1 MSKEVRFRIIA
12 LQAVMVLVFA
22 FCAGFLYWGS
32 GFVNGMIHD
41 QLAAQQIYFPA
52 KDSAAIKALPAAD
65 AAAVQGYA
73 SQQLLTGDQ
82 AKVYAN
88 NFIGVHL
95 KAVAGGKTY
104 SQASAASQANPQ
116 DPKLA
121 GQVQTLFRG
130 ETLRG
135 LLLNAWG
142 WSQVGM
148 YALYAAIGL
157 TVAALVVF
165 LALAFE
171 LVAMTRTAQATRT
184 DRVARE
190 LATVRARS

>member
-1 MSKEVRFRIIA
+1 MNKEVRFRIIA

-65 AAAVQGYA
+65 AAAVQSYA
-73 SQQLLTGDQ
+73 GQQLMTGDQ
-82 AKVYAN
+82 AKVYADS
-88 NFIGVHL
+88 FIGVHL

-104 SQASAASQANPQ
+104 SQVSAAAQANPQ

-157 TVAALVVF
+157 TAAALVVF
-165 LALAFE
+165 LALVFE

-190 LATVRARS
+190 LATARARS

>member
-52 KDSAAIKALPAAD
+52 KDSAGIKALPAAD
-65 AAAVQGYA
+65 ATAVQRYA
-73 SQQLLTGDQ
+73 GQQVMTGDQ

-104 SQASAASQANPQ
+104 SQVSAAAQANPQ

-121 GQVQTLFRG
+121 AQVQTLFRG

-148 YALYAAIGL
+148 YAFYAAIGL

-165 LALAFE
+165 LALLFE
-171 LVAMTRTAQATRT
+171 LVALARTAQATRT

-190 LATVRARS
+190 LATARDRS

>member
-52 KDSAAIKALPAAD
+52 KDSAGIKALPAAD
-65 AAAVQGYA
+65 ATAVQRYA
-73 SQQLLTGDQ
+73 GQQVMTGDQ

-104 SQASAASQANPQ
+104 SQVSAAAQANPQ

-121 GQVQTLFRG
+121 AQVQTLFRG

-148 YALYAAIGL
+148 YAFYAAIGL

-165 LALAFE
+165 LALLFE
-171 LVAMTRTAQATRT
+171 LVALARTAQAPRT

-190 LATVRARS
+190 LATARDRS

>member
-1 MSKEVRFRIIA
+1 MSREVRIRIIA

-22 FCAGFLYWGS
+22 FCAGFLFWGS

-41 QLAAQQIYFPA
+41 QLAAQQVYFPA
-52 KDSAAIKALPAAD
+52 KDSAAIKALPAGD
-65 AAAVQGYA
+65 AAAMQRYA
-73 SQQLLTGDQ
+73 GQQLTTGDQ

-88 NFIGVHL
+88 NFIAVHL

-104 SQASAASQANPQ
+104 SQVSAAAQANPQ

-121 GQVQTLFRG
+121 AQVQTLFRG

-142 WSQVGM
+142 WSQIGM

-157 TVAALVVF
+157 TVATLAVFIALV
-165 LALAFE
+165 FE
-171 LVAMTRTAQATRT
+171 LMAMMRIAPAPAT
-184 DRVARE
+184 DRVPRE
-190 LATVRARS
+190 LTTGRNRS